1 MTAVELKDQGN
12 RLFAMKKFDAAIS
25 CYTKAIIKSPNTPT
39 FFTNRALCHLKL
51 KQWEQ
56 AIQDCRQALDMER
69 SLLKA
74 HFFMGQALV
83 ELGYYDES
91 IASLKRAHD
100 LAKEQKMNFGDDIAS
115 ALRSA
120 KKKRWNVLEE
130 KRIQQEIALQTYL
143 NKLIKEE
150 MVRQQDLARQIYKD
164 EDCTE
169 EIEDI
174 EQKHTL
180 HLAEVNALFS
190 SLDERR
196 KKREVPDYL
205 CGRISFELMREPV
218 ITPSG
223 ITYDKK
229 DVVEHLHRVGHF
241 DPVTRTTLTEDNLIP
256 NLAMKEVIDAFL
268 EENPW
273 GEDY

>member
-1 MTAVELKDQGN
+1 MTAIELKDQGN
-12 RLFAMKKFDAAIS
+12 RLFAMKKFDAAIN

-56 AIQDCRQALDMER
+56 AIQDCRQALDMDR
-69 SLLKA
+69 SLVKG

-143 NKLIKEE
+143 NKLINEE
-150 MVRQQDLARQIYKD
+150 MVR
-164 EDCTE
+164 
-169 EIEDI
+169 
-174 EQKHTL
+174 
-180 HLAEVNALFS
+180 
-190 SLDERR
+190 
-196 KKREVPDYL
+196 
-205 CGRISFELMREPV
+205 
-218 ITPSG
+218 
-223 ITYDKK
+223 
-229 DVVEHLHRVGHF
+229 
-241 DPVTRTTLTEDNLIP
+241 
-256 NLAMKEVIDAFL
+256 
-268 EENPW
+268 
-273 GEDY
+273 